1 MVMHQELPF
10 LSPGLPLSPLL
21 IEDAHERTTLGF
33 AKGKSQSLLKTANGK
48 GGGRGLPKCAL
59 FFDKV

>member
-1 MVMHQELPF
+1 MHQELPF

-48 GGGRGLPKCAL
+48 GG
-59 FFDKV
+59 

>member
-1 MVMHQELPF
+1 MHQELSF

-48 GGGRGLPKCAL
+48 GVGDCPNAL
-59 FFDKV
+59 YFLTKFERF